1 MKESQSLYQE
11 MRNVKFV
18 WIDKV
23 YRERQDRK
31 RIVSH
36 MKHMCKFFV
45 VCFVVDTAAKTPGA
59 VKT

>member
-1 MKESQSLYQE
+1 MEESQSLYQE
-11 MRNVKFV
+11 MRVVKVV
-18 WIDKV
+18 WTDKV
-23 YRERQDRK
+23 YIERQNKK

-36 MKHMCKFFV
+36 IKHMCNFFV